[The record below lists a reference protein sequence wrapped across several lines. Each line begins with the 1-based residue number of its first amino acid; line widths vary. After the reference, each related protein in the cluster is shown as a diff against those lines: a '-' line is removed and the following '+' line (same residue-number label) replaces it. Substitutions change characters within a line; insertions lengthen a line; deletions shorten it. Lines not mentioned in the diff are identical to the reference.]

1 MLAIIK
7 TGGKQYLVKEGSKI
21 KIEKLDK
28 NIGDK
33 ILFDEVL
40 LLSGENRSSL
50 EVGSPLISGA
60 KVEATISKQDRYK
73 KVNTVKFKNKT
84 HYQRTKN
91 HKQYY
96 TEVLIDK
103 IEKI

>member
-1 MLAIIK
+1 MIAIIK
-7 TGGKQYLVKEGSKI
+7 TGGKQYLIKEGSKV
-21 KIEKLDK
+21 KIEKLEK

-33 ILFDEVL
+33 INFEEVL
-40 LLSGENRSSL
+40 LLSDEKGTKL
-50 EVGSPLISGA
+50 EVGTPLVSGV
-60 KVEATISKQDRYK
+60 KIEATVSKQDRYD

-96 TEVLIDK
+96 TEVIIEK
-103 IEKI
+103 IEK